1 MDIDLNIKERIEQY
15 YQAIQEIPE
24 KSLKRIILVEK
35 IINEVE
41 VENNTLLNKI
51 KGNELTISF
60 FARDKKLGITRKS
73 IYSDKYLLEYLNFKI
88 SEKQDYMN
96 LKKIDYL
103 NEKYAMLEED
113 YNKILDNMINRFDI
127 KMQVETYKDTIEALV
142 EENKQLDELV
152 KEKQETINNLNNDL
166 KSYKIIELK

>member
-60 FARDKKLGITRKS
+60 LQEIKSWESLGKVYIVIN
-73 IYSDKYLLEYLNFKI
+73 IYWNI
-88 SEKQDYMN
+88 
-96 LKKIDYL
+96 
-103 NEKYAMLEED
+103 
-113 YNKILDNMINRFDI
+113 
-127 KMQVETYKDTIEALV
+127 
-142 EENKQLDELV
+142 
-152 KEKQETINNLNNDL
+152 
-166 KSYKIIELK
+166 